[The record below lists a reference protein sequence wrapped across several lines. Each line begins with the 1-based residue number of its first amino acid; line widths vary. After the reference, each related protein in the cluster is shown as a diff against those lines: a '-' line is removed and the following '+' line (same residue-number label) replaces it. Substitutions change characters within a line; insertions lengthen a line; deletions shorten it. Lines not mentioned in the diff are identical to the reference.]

1 MIWKQ
6 RGGFVKK
13 QDVKIPLVLYYKV
26 HFSLKNVYEFV
37 DKYCRY
43 KSFFVLKS
51 SRHWKHN
58 YLCIYVCLC
67 TFFVSTQ
74 SSCSNEL
81 MEVFSSPLPDPLSP
95 QENASI
101 GELGEWGNNCC
112 MRYDRENQCPDFR
125 SVFFFFSL
133 IDPAAQYTGKTI
145 LFCILETG
153 SYFPFPA
160 GTIGEIK

>member
-1 MIWKQ
+1 MLKYHLYCTIRYILVWKTCMNLWINVVDI
-6 RGGFVKK
+6 RA
-13 QDVKIPLVLYYKV
+13 
-26 HFSLKNVYEFV
+26 SL
-37 DKYCRY
+37 C
-43 KSFFVLKS
+43 
-51 SRHWKHN
+51 WKAAGIEN
-58 YLCIYVCLC
+58 TIIYVCLC